1 MLEKI
6 MRRYAMSREGAKG
19 FINSVCACTV
29 SDLVLMFPV
38 GLLYTMT
45 EDMLNN
51 GVNSGR
57 ILFYIIGIIMSL
69 LLIYITQFWQYNAT
83 FFSTYKE
90 SGVRRITLAETLRK
104 LPLSFFGKKDLSDLT
119 TTILNDCTV
128 IEHTFSHQAAQYY
141 GSIISTIIIAV
152 SLFAFDWRMALA
164 SVWVLPVSLLAVR
177 LSKRTQRT
185 TRE

>member
-38 GLLYTMT
+38 GLLYTLT
-45 EDMLNN
+45 EELLNN

-57 ILFYIIGIIMSL
+57 ILFYIIGIIISL

-128 IEHTFSHQAAQYY
+128 IEHIASGGTVLRLDHFNYY
-141 GSIISTIIIAV
+141 HSN
-152 SLFAFDWRMALA
+152 FAFR
-164 SVWVLPVSLLAVR
+164 VR
-177 LSKRTQRT
+177 LENGARLSVGFARIAFSRQAVK
-185 TRE
+185 ENAEPL